1 MRHWRRLGITA
12 TMVRTLS
19 ARTERFPVRG
29 SFVIARGAKTHVDV
43 AVAVVRDGAHTGQG
57 EATAIYYRGETADSV
72 AAAVLAQADAVAAGA
87 SRADLLGLMP
97 AGAARNA
104 LDAALWDLEAK
115 VSGRRVW
122 QILGLPEPRPML
134 TAFTISLGEPGVM
147 AVAAMAARG
156 RELLKIKLGGDGGPD
171 ADVERVAAVHRAAP
185 DARLTVDANEAWGGT
200 DIARTAAALA
210 ALGVELIEQPVPAG
224 QDALLDGVRS
234 SVPIA
239 ADESCH
245 DRASLDEIVGRYSHI
260 NIKLDKAGGL
270 TEALALVHAAKQRG
284 LGVMTGCMLS
294 TSLGIAPAFY
304 VAMQGQYADLDGP
317 LLIEDRAGGLRFAGS
332 DVWPPEAGLWG

>member
-1 MRHWRRLGITA
+1 MT
-12 TMVRTLS
+12 RTLA
-19 ARTERFPVRG
+19 ARVERFPVRG

-43 AVAVVRDGAHTGQG
+43 AVAEIADGAHRGRG
-57 EATAIYYRGETADSV
+57 EGTAIYYRGETAESVV
-72 AAAVLAQADAVAAGA
+72 AAILAQADAVAAGA

-115 VSGRRVW
+115 QSGQRVW
-122 QILGLPEPRPML
+122 QRLELPTPRPML
-134 TAFTISLGEPGVM
+134 TAYTISLGDP
-147 AVAAMAARG
+147 AAMAATAGLARA
-156 RELLKIKLGGDGGPD
+156 RELLKIKLGGDGGWQ
-171 ADVERVAAVHRAAP
+171 ADVERAAAVRRAAP
-185 DARLTVDANEAWGGT
+185 DARLIVDANEAWGGT

-210 ALGVELIEQPVPAG
+210 LHGVELIEQPVPAG
-224 QDALLDGVRS
+224 QDALLDGVHS
-234 SVPIA
+234 PVPLA

-245 DRASLDEIVGRYSHI
+245 DRATLDAIVGRYSHI

-270 TEALALVHAAKQRG
+270 TEAHALVHAARQRG

-304 VAMQGQYADLDGP
+304 VAMQGIYADLDGP
-317 LLIEDRAGGLRFAGS
+317 LLIEDRPGGLKFEHS

>member
-1 MRHWRRLGITA
+1 MA
-12 TMVRTLS
+12 RTLD
-19 ARTERFPVRG
+19 ARVERFAVRG
-29 SFVIARGAKTHVDV
+29 SFIIARGAKTHVDV
-43 AVAVVRDGAHTGQG
+43 VVATVGDGTYIGRG
-57 EATAIYYRGETADSV
+57 EATAIYYRSETAETV
-72 AAAVLAQADAVAAGA
+72 VAAVLAQGDAVAAGA
-87 SRADLLGLMP
+87 SRADLLTLMP

-115 VSGRRVW
+115 ASGQRVW
-122 QILGLPEPRPML
+122 QRLALPEPRPML
-134 TAFTISLGEPGVM
+134 TALTISLGEPGVM
-147 AVAAMAARG
+147 AAAAALARG
-156 RELLKIKLGGDGGPD
+156 RELLKIKLGGEGGPA
-171 ADVERVAAVHRAAP
+171 ADIERVAAVHRAAP
-185 DARLTVDANEAWGGT
+185 DARLIVDANEAWGGT

-224 QDALLDGVRS
+224 QDALLGGVRS
-234 SVPIA
+234 AVPIA

-270 TEALALVHAAKQRG
+270 TEALALVHAARQRG

-317 LLIEDRAGGLRFAGS
+317 LLIEDRTGGLRFEGS
-332 DVWPPEAGLWG
+332 DVWPPGVGLWG

>member
-1 MRHWRRLGITA
+1 MAPI
-12 TMVRTLS
+12 LS
-19 ARTERFPVRG
+19 AHVERFPVRG
-29 SFVIARGAKTHVDV
+29 AFVIARGAKTHVDV
-43 AVAVVRDGAHTGQG
+43 AVATVSHGPHTGRG
-57 EATAIYYRGETADSV
+57 EATAIYYRGETAETVV
-72 AAAVLAQADAVAAGA
+72 AAILAQADAIAAGA

-115 VSGRRVW
+115 QAGRRVW
-122 QILGLPEPRPML
+122 QMLGLPQPRPLL
-134 TAFTISLGEPGVM
+134 TAYTISLGDP
-147 AVAAMAARG
+147 AAMAAAAALAKG

-171 ADVERVAAVHRAAP
+171 ADIERTAAVRRAAP

-200 DIARTAAALA
+200 DIERTAVALA
-210 ALGVELIEQPVPAG
+210 LHGVELIEQPVPAG
-224 QDALLDGVRS
+224 EDALLDGVRS
-234 SVPIA
+234 SVPLA

-245 DRASLDEIVGRYSHI
+245 DRATLDAIIGRYSHI

-270 TEALALVHAAKQRG
+270 TEAHALIHAARTRG

-304 VAMQGQYADLDGP
+304 VAMQGEYADLDGP
-317 LLIEDRAGGLRFAGS
+317 LLIEDRSGGLNFEHS
-332 DVWPPEAGLWG
+332 DVWPPEAELWG